1 MIKTL
6 YLYSSFVTEDTDL
19 GPVRESDIPTCCCE
33 CRNQRSATLTEEINR
48 KGEGAERGREIEG
61 EGGREK

>member
-1 MIKTL
+1 M
-6 YLYSSFVTEDTDL
+6 TEDTDL

-33 CRNQRSATLTEEINR
+33 CRNERSATLTEEINR
-48 KGEGAERGREIEG
+48 KGEGTERGREIEG